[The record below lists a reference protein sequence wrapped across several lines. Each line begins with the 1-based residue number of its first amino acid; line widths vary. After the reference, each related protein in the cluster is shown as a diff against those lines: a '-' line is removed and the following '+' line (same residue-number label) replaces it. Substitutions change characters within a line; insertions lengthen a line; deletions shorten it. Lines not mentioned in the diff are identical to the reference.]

1 MAERNYVVEML
12 GLKYK
17 GLLDLSGLYAMIDDY
32 FKKQGYEKTELENS
46 EYVTEKG
53 KQVTLIIEPYKKI
66 SDYAKLMIRVK
77 MIFTDLTDVQVEKDG
92 GKLDVSKGS
101 ASLTFDAYVETDYEG
116 RLEQK
121 PIHFFMRTMFDKF
134 VYKIYTKKFENEV
147 GEDVRHLHDNI
158 KAFLNLQ
165 KY

>member
-1 MAERNYVVEML
+1 MAERNYVVEQL
-12 GLKYK
+12 GLQYK
-17 GLLDLSGLYAMIDDY
+17 GLFDLSGLYSMIDDY

-53 KQVTLIIEPYKKI
+53 KQITLIIEPYKKI

-77 MIFTDLTDVQVEKDG
+77 IIFSDVIEVQVEKDG
-92 GKLDVSKGS
+92 KNFDVNKGS
-101 ASLTFDAYVETDYEG
+101 VSLNFDGYVETDYEG

-121 PIHFFMRTMFDKF
+121 PINFFMRTLFDKF
-134 VYKIYTKKFENEV
+134 VYKIYTKKFENEL

-158 KAFLNLQ
+158 KSFLNLQ